1 MVKVYKCGVGE
12 GTVFKDKKGA
22 DGGGGG
28 PCIAKM
34 SGSPTPVD
42 GQFAKQP
49 FTVEIAKGV
58 DIAAIIAIVDG
69 YPDDGSNDD
78 HDDDD
83 GDD

>member
-1 MVKVYKCGVGE
+1 
-12 GTVFKDKKGA
+12 
-22 DGGGGG
+22 
-28 PCIAKM
+28 M

-78 HDDDD
+78 DDDDD